1 VASWQA
7 ITRQVISSKSSSHRS
22 DSLLTHTPIT
32 SQPKSDDFSKTMPRR
47 KDDVGKALLNQF
59 RERVNREL
67 IEFSEDRTASV
78 CIKTSLSEVKTHY
91 PIEVLKFIIHD
102 EVDDIG
108 KQKFVTHREETDSD
122 LDLEITVYRDMSFVP
137 PEVLEEMNHFEETG
151 TRLHFFNASFADFG

>member
-1 VASWQA
+1 
-7 ITRQVISSKSSSHRS
+7 
-22 DSLLTHTPIT
+22 
-32 SQPKSDDFSKTMPRR
+32 MPRR